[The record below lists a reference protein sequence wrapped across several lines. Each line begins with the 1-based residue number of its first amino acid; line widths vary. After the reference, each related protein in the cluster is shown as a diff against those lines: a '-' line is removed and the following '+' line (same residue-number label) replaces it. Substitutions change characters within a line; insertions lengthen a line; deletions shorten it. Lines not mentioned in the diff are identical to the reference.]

1 MPTTRPTKETAQ
13 ALGVSVST
21 MRNWSDQYAAYLSET
36 ARPGHVPERRFTDK
50 DLTVL
55 AYIKQLRNEGMQAE
69 QIRIRLSETT
79 FNDIEII
86 TQQATTDFS
95 KPDSVVVPQNAPDAP
110 ETAQLAIRLLDS
122 MNAMQRQIDGIQHA
136 RRDNIMMFGFGFIA
150 AALMFLLLIVLA
162 WLYGG

>member
-1 MPTTRPTKETAQ
+1 MPTTRPTKEAAQ

-21 MRNWSDQYAAYLSET
+21 LRNWSDQYAAYLSET
-36 ARPGHVPERRFTDK
+36 ARPGHVPERRFIDK

-55 AYIKQLRNEGMQAE
+55 TYIKQLRIEGMQAE

-86 TQQATTDFS
+86 TQQATTDIS
-95 KPDSVVVPQNAPDAP
+95 KPDSVVVPQNAP
-110 ETAQLAIRLLDS
+110 ETAQLVIRLLDS
-122 MNAMQRQIDGIQHA
+122 MNAMQRQIDGIQQA
-136 RRDNIMMFGFGFIA
+136 RRDNIIMFGFGFIA
-150 AALMFLLLIVLA
+150 AGIFFLIIIVAA